1 MMRAAIIARSAV
13 LAAACVL
20 LTGFAA
26 AFQFKDEVGRF
37 SAQFP
42 AEPTLDK
49 QEGTSHAG
57 PTVHYTWEVDHEG
70 RHLSVTYTDYTTAP
84 VKNYDKNVMGLL
96 AATKGK
102 LLRQA
107 KIDLGGVDGRE
118 TYTQLPDNAVMRQ
131 RLFQVGNRLYQAV
144 YAGPLGTESREDVET
159 FMQSFQILK

>member
-1 MMRAAIIARSAV
+1 MMRAATVRMAV
-13 LAAACVL
+13 LAAACLL

-26 AFQFKDEVGRF
+26 AFQFTDEVGKF
-37 SAQFP
+37 SARFP

-49 QEGTSHAG
+49 QEGSSASG
-57 PTVHYTWEVDHEG
+57 PHVHYTWEVDHEG
-70 RHLSVTYTDYTTAP
+70 RHFSVTFTEYTKAP
-84 VKNYDKNVMGLL
+84 VKNYDKNVMGML

-102 LLRQA
+102 LLRQS
-107 KIDLGGVDGRE
+107 KVDLDGVDGRE

-144 YAGPLGTESREDVET
+144 YAGPFGTESREDVET